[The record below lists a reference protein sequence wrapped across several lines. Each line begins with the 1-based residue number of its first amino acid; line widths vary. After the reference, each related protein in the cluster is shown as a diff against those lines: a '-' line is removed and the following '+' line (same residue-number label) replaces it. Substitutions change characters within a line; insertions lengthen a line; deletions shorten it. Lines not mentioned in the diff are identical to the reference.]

1 MRRRHSRSAPLLLR
15 RSVGRRWISVV
26 NLWATGMLS
35 IGLPYVQAARDGG
48 VKSTGC
54 PYGVRLYN
62 IQTFPLCVAS
72 CCKPIQAIAARLKRC
87 EIKYCYAF
95 VALGRP
101 GSRRGRLLQHQG
113 WVKAHGSEPT
123 SSIRH
128 NGQYQP
134 ILQVVIKACS
144 AKLIA
149 LV

>member
-1 MRRRHSRSAPLLLR
+1 MLLLRRRHFQSAPLLLR

-113 WVKAHGSEPT
+113 WVKHMAQSRPHPSAIMV
-123 SSIRH
+123 SISRSCRW
-128 NGQYQP
+128 
-134 ILQVVIKACS
+134 LS
-144 AKLIA
+144 KLV
-149 LV
+149 LLN